1 MATKKVYDACCR
13 KLQSTPLYSLNSK
26 GNSMRLLKPDMQNLF
41 GEKLIIDEFEMLRC
55 GEAEKR
61 RHLYED
67 KVLRF
72 LYLENQSYMDF
83 GIVK

>member
-13 KLQSTPLYSLNSK
+13 KLQSMSLSCINSRGESK
-26 GNSMRLLKPDMQNLF
+26 RLLKPDMQNLF

-55 GEAEKR
+55 DEAEKR

-67 KVLRF
+67 KVLRL
-72 LYLENQSYMDF
+72 LYLENQSYMGF

>member
-1 MATKKVYDACCR
+1 
-13 KLQSTPLYSLNSK
+13 
-26 GNSMRLLKPDMQNLF
+26 MQNLF

-72 LYLENQSYMDF
+72 LYLENQSYMGF